1 MVGVLLGTF
10 IRAIS
15 VWLFFLLGA
24 FIRATSEWFVFYR
37 GLLLERS
44 QYGGFLTGGFY

>member
-15 VWLFFLLGA
+15 VWLFFFLLGA
-24 FIRATSEWFVFYR
+24 IRAISVWQVF
-37 GLLLERS
+37 
-44 QYGGFLTGGFY
+44 

>member
-15 VWLFFLLGA
+15 VWLFF
-24 FIRATSEWFVFYR
+24 FYW

-44 QYGGFLTGGFY
+44 QYGRFFSGGFY

>member
-15 VWLFFLLGA
+15 VWLFFY
-24 FIRATSEWFVFYR
+24 W

-44 QYGGFLTGGFY
+44 QWGGSFTWGLY